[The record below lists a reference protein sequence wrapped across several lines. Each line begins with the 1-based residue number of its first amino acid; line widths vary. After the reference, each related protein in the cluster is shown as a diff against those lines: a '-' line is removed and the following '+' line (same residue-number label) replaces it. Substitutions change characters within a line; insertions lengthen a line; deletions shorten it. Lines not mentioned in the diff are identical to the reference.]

1 MFSLFGSADGVVN
14 MLVPALQ
21 ALLVRGVLPAAVSLG
36 ATLLDEGTETGLV
49 KLLRPALAARHPD
62 ALRVMGVVR
71 QCTCA
76 ARLLDLWLVLLLVC
90 AALRVSLTVCVC
102 CCGVAVAGGTN
113 LNGALNSHMPFVEAN
128 HSGVVIT
135 PTKTRGSEGT
145 TAACMLTA
153 LAHNLPAIAVLASG
167 NSFTKTMV
175 SRLCVYMCVQRGV
188 RDVTTVCACA
198 DCRMC
203 AVGDPDCCCHRLR
216 QARG

>member
-1 MFSLFGSADGVVN
+1 M
-14 MLVPALQ
+14 
-21 ALLVRGVLPAAVSLG
+21 
-36 ATLLDEGTETGLV
+36 
-49 KLLRPALAARHPD
+49 
-62 ALRVMGVVR
+62 
-71 QCTCA
+71 
-76 ARLLDLWLVLLLVC
+76 
-90 AALRVSLTVCVC
+90 
-102 CCGVAVAGGTN
+102 
-113 LNGALNSHMPFVEAN
+113 NGALNSHMPFVEAN

>member
-90 AALRVSLTVCVC
+90 AALHVSLTVCVLLWRRGFRGNKLERRVEFSHAV
-102 CCGVAVAGGTN
+102 CG
-113 LNGALNSHMPFVEAN
+113 SKPQR
-128 HSGVVIT
+128 
-135 PTKTRGSEGT
+135 RGHHTHED
-145 TAACMLTA
+145 A
-153 LAHNLPAIAVLASG
+153 
-167 NSFTKTMV
+167 
-175 SRLCVYMCVQRGV
+175 
-188 RDVTTVCACA
+188 
-198 DCRMC
+198 
-203 AVGDPDCCCHRLR
+203 R
-216 QARG
+216 Q